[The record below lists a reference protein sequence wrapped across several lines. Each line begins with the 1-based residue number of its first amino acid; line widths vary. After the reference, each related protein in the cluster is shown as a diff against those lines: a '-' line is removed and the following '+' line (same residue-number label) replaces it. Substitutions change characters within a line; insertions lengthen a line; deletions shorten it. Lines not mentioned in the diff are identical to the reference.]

1 MAGTPFEFKT
11 LWYRAHR
18 LEELYPK
25 PLDLSKSSSHE
36 ESFEILEERE
46 ELFRYLY
53 HRAMKD
59 LIYVEKRYY
68 IYVLWYPP
76 NHTMITGTVRM
87 LKRAGSTWRKSSR
100 GLEQTS

>member
-46 ELFRYLY
+46 DLFRYLY
-53 HRAMKD
+53 HRAMND
-59 LIYVEKRYY
+59 LIYVEIRCN
-68 IYVLWYPP
+68 IYSILTP
-76 NHTMITGTVRM
+76 
-87 LKRAGSTWRKSSR
+87 S
-100 GLEQTS
+100 